1 MLAEALTFSY
11 YKINWLEIGLTV
23 VILLFVVVGFF
34 SGERGDYECSGFP
47 AQRRVEP
54 FLCSETGDESPTSCC
69 GPASPVR

>member
-34 SGERGDYECSGFP
+34 FWRKGR
-47 AQRRVEP
+47 
-54 FLCSETGDESPTSCC
+54 L
-69 GPASPVR
+69 